1 MKISMAKILCAIII
15 FFLTCCSSYKKIPNI
30 VFKTSHGIQKEESVY
45 FLLKYYMYY
54 APTGLSRF
62 PDGGTV
68 KMIFEKYFLIQ
79 ESNRRLKVIHEYDM
93 SRFYKILFIAA
104 DLAQSGDNI
113 YLKIKYYDKNSIE
126 LKQTILGYNL
136 KEKTVWPV
144 DKPVKFSKRD
154 KVSITTIAG
163 HFKKIYDY
171 HSSGLPDP
179 LKYISMGKE
188 TDMETIILK
197 KGNRLSR
204 IALIG
209 KYITAN
215 DIDMLKR
222 IYRETDEVEIKE
234 IVGPF
239 LKTE

>member
-1 MKISMAKILCAIII
+1 MKISMIKILSTLMI
-15 FFLTCCSSYKKIPNI
+15 LLLSCSSYKKIPNI
-30 VFKTSHGIQKEESVY
+30 VFKTSHGVNNEGSVY

-79 ESNRRLKVIHEYDM
+79 ESRNRLNVIHEYDM
-93 SRFYKILFIAA
+93 SRFHKILFISTN
-104 DLAQSGDNI
+104 LALSDDNI
-113 YLKIKYYDKNSIE
+113 YLKINYYDKNSIE

-136 KEKTVWPV
+136 KEKIFRPV
-144 DKPVKFSKRD
+144 NKPVKFSKKG
-154 KVSITTIAG
+154 KVSITSTAG

-171 HSSGLPDP
+171 HSPGLPNP
-179 LKYISMGKE
+179 LKYISIDKE

-209 KYITAN
+209 KYIKAN
-215 DIDMLKR
+215 DIDMLNR
-222 IYRETDEVEIKE
+222 VYRETDDLEIKE
-234 IVGPF
+234 IVGRFIHP
-239 LKTE
+239 E